1 MALPDHPGA
10 ATEEPAGIMGKQLVI
25 VESPAK
31 AKTINRYLGP
41 EYVVEASVGHVR
53 DLPKSAKGQPI
64 PGVDI
69 EKDFTPSYVVS
80 PGSKK
85 VIANLKKLAKG
96 ADEVWFAT
104 DLDREGEAIAWHL
117 AEELKIDPASAKR
130 VVFNAITKAQIEQAF
145 ANPHAI
151 DMDRVNAQ
159 QTRRILD
166 RIVGYQ
172 VSPLL
177 WKRVAGGLS
186 AGRVQSVAVRMIVER
201 ENLIRA
207 HVPDEHWE
215 VQGFFAVD
223 PSRREDLETAW
234 ASLHET
240 SEDDKPVT
248 KKERN
253 RWLGEHN
260 GLAASL
266 VELDEARF
274 DLSVGAEAFQA
285 DGHDEPE
292 HIGRIE
298 RMAEAIG
305 LSDVSTEVVEDP
317 AGKGPASRR
326 IVVYGTPDPSTLYRV
341 DGITKTRSKSRP
353 GAPFITSSLQSAAA
367 SALGFTASRT
377 MRAAQKL
384 YEGITVRGEG
394 QVGLI
399 TYMRTDSTHVSPEA
413 IKQVREYIKSEY
425 GDRYLPEK
433 PVHHSSTNRSAQEA
447 HEAIRPTDATR
458 HPDSLPKK
466 LDDDLRK
473 LYRLIWSRFV
483 SGQMVPAE
491 WDRTEVRLARSD
503 TDTGA
508 VFKANGR
515 VLAFDGFYRASG
527 IPASDEQTLP
537 SLEEGDE
544 LAPFALDPEQR
555 FSSPPS
561 RFSESALVKQ
571 LEKEG
576 IGRPST
582 YASIIDVIQRR
593 NYVEKLERSFHPT
606 FLGEVVTGKLVEGFP
621 TLMDIGFTKLMEAD
635 LDSIAAGESDWVK
648 VLKDFYGPFTDSL
661 EYAYEHMTHAKAET
675 EPAIYKCPECGART
689 EYRLG
694 KNGRFISCASYP
706 DCKFAATVDRNGKPM
721 LIQRVNVQCPE
732 DGSPMVLRSGRFG
745 PFLASVNY
753 PDVKMVVNLDK
764 KKGIKYPSIPPL
776 ETDIP
781 CSKCD
786 KTLNLRNG
794 KRGPWLGCSGF
805 PKCRGRGKWTELE
818 DAKREELENALASHE
833 KENPQV
839 IIKDL
844 EGRVIEEGTPIDVL
858 LIVDDDDQ
866 LEIHPDVTPEEA
878 ENAGS

>member
-1 MALPDHPGA
+1 
-10 ATEEPAGIMGKQLVI
+10 MGKQLVI

-69 EKDFTPSYVVS
+69 ENDFTPSYVVS

-117 AEELKIDPASAKR
+117 AEELKIDPGTAKR

-159 QTRRILD
+159 QTRRIVD

-201 ENLIRA
+201 ENLIRS
-207 HVPDEHWE
+207 HVPDEDWKVE
-215 VQGFFAVD
+215 GFFAVD
-223 PSRREDLETAW
+223 PATRQELQAGW
-234 ASLHET
+234 KSLHE
-240 SEDDKPVT
+240 SVEEGKPIT

-253 RWLGEHN
+253 RWLDEQN

-266 VELDEARF
+266 VQLDGSRFNLSIEA
-274 DLSVGAEAFQA
+274 DAFQDKA
-285 DGHDEPE
+285 HDEQG
-292 HIGRIE
+292 HISRIE
-298 RMAEAIG
+298 HMAQTIG
-305 LSDVSTEVVEDP
+305 MSDVSTELVKDP

-326 IVVYGTPDPSTLYRV
+326 IIIHGELDPSTTYRV
-341 DGITKTRSKSRP
+341 EGITQKKSKSRP

-413 IKQVREYIKSEY
+413 IKQVREYIKSEF
-425 GDRYLPEK
+425 GDRYLPGK
-433 PVHHSSTNRSAQEA
+433 PVHHSSTNRAAQEA

-458 HPDSLPKK
+458 DPDSLPKK

-473 LYRLIWSRFV
+473 LYRLIWNRFV

-503 TDTGA
+503 SDTGA
-508 VFKANGR
+508 VFMANGR
-515 VLAFDGFYRASG
+515 VLAFDGFYRVTG
-527 IPASDEQTLP
+527 VPVSDEQTLP
-537 SLEEGDE
+537 ILKEGDE
-544 LAPFALDPEQR
+544 LAPFAFQPEQR

-561 RFSESALVKQ
+561 RFSESALIKQ

-593 NYVEKLERSFHPT
+593 NYVEKVERSFYPT

-621 TLMDIGFTKLMEAD
+621 TLMDIGFTRTMEAD
-635 LDSIAAGESDWVK
+635 LDRIASGDSDWVK
-648 VLKDFYGPFTDSL
+648 VLREFYGPFTESL

-675 EPAIYKCPECGART
+675 EPAIYKCPECGAKT

-694 KNGRFISCASYP
+694 KNGRFISCTSYP

-721 LIQRVNVQCPE
+721 LIQRVNVQCPQDE
-732 DGSPMVLRSGRFG
+732 SPMVLRSGRFG

-753 PDVKMVVNLDK
+753 PDVKMVVNLDRK
-764 KKGIKYPSIPPL
+764 KCIKYPSIPPL
-776 ETDIP
+776 QTDIP

-818 DAKREELENALASHE
+818 DSKRDELESALASHE
-833 KENPQV
+833 KDNPQV

-844 EGRVIEEGTPIDVL
+844 EGTTIEEGTPIDVL
-858 LIVDDDDQ
+858 LIVDENEQ
-866 LEIHPDVTPEEA
+866 LEIHPDAKAEDV

>member
-1 MALPDHPGA
+1 MS
-10 ATEEPAGIMGKQLVI
+10 KQLVI

-41 EYVVEASVGHVR
+41 DYVVEASVGHVR
-53 DLPKSAKGQPI
+53 DLPKSAKGQPV
-64 PGVDI
+64 PGVDLDN
-69 EKDFTPSYVVS
+69 DFAPSYVVS

-85 VIANLKKLAKG
+85 VIANLKKLAKA
-96 ADEVWFAT
+96 ADEIWFAT

-117 AEELKIDPASAKR
+117 AEELKVDPLKAKR
-130 VVFNAITKAQIEQAF
+130 VVFNAITKKQIEHAF
-145 ANPHAI
+145 ANPHGI
-151 DMDRVNAQ
+151 DMDRVYAQ
-159 QTRRILD
+159 QTRRIVD

-201 ENLIRA
+201 EQLIRA
-207 HVPDEHWE
+207 HVPDEEWKVSGSFAIDSTKRDTLRSGWE
-215 VQGFFAVD
+215 QLDV
-223 PSRREDLETAW
+223 PNEDG
-234 ASLHET
+234 
-240 SEDDKPVT
+240 KPT
-248 KKERN
+248 TQKERN
-253 RWLGEHN
+253 RWLSNNG

-266 VELDEARF
+266 VSLDSTRF
-274 DLSVGAEAFQA
+274 NLSIGAEDFEV
-285 DGHDEPE
+285 DTYDDTSHVE
-292 HIGRIE
+292 RIE
-298 RMAEAIG
+298 AMAAAIG
-305 LSDVSTEVVEDP
+305 LINVHTETTPDP
-317 AGKGPASRR
+317 NGKGPASRR
-326 IVVYGTPDPSTLYRV
+326 IAVRGDLDPASLYRV
-341 DGITKTRSKSRP
+341 DEITVKKSKSRP

-367 SALGFTASRT
+367 SYLGFTASRT

-384 YEGITVRGEG
+384 YEGITIRGEG

-399 TYMRTDSTHVSPEA
+399 TYMRTDSTHISPEA
-413 IKQVREYIKSEY
+413 IQQVRDYIKEQH

-433 PVHHSSTNRSAQEA
+433 PVHHSSSNSAAQEA

-458 HPDSLPKK
+458 HPDALPKS
-466 LDDDLRK
+466 LDEDLRK
-473 LYRLIWSRFV
+473 LYRLIWNRFV

-491 WDRTEVRLARSD
+491 WDRTEVKLARCDIESS
-503 TDTGA
+503 A
-508 VFKANGR
+508 VFSTNGR
-515 VLAFDGFYRASG
+515 VLAFDGFYRVSG
-527 IPASDEQTLP
+527 VPVSEDEQTLP
-537 SLEEGDE
+537 PLKEGDE
-544 LAPFALDPEQR
+544 LAPFAFNPEQR
-555 FSSPPS
+555 FTSPPS

-606 FLGEVVTGKLVEGFP
+606 YLGEVVTGKLVEAFP
-621 TLMDIGFTKLMEAD
+621 TLMDISYTRHMEAD
-635 LDSIAAGESDWVK
+635 LDRIATGESNWVEI
-648 VLKDFYGPFTDSL
+648 LHAFYGPFIESL

-675 EPAIYKCPECGART
+675 EPAVYMCPECQART

-694 KNGRFISCASYP
+694 KNGRFLSCTNYP
-706 DCKFAATVDRNGKPM
+706 ECKFAATVDREDRPV
-721 LIQRVNVQCPE
+721 LVQRVDVQCPE
-732 DGSPMVLRSGRFG
+732 DSSAMVLRSGRFG

-753 PDVKMVVNLDK
+753 PDVKTVVNLDK
-764 KKGIKYPSIPPL
+764 KKGIKYPSIPAL
-776 ETDIP
+776 TTELP

-818 DAKREELENALASHE
+818 DTQRTELEAALEAHE
-833 KENPQV
+833 TAHPQV

-844 EGRVIEEGTPIDVL
+844 NGETIEEGTPIDVL
-858 LIVDDDDQ
+858 LIADEADQ
-866 LEIHPDVTPEEA
+866 LEVHPEA
-878 ENAGS
+878 EAEVEKNTDA